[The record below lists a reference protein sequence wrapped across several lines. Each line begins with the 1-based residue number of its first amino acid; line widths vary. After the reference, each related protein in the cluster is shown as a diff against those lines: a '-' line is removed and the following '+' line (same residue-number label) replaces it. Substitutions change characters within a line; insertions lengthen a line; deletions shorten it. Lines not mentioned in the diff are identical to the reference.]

1 MNSIKAEWVENRFWV
16 YKTTFTVPEEH
27 KGQKLV
33 LVFEGIDYTAHIYV
47 NNKELAVHTGM
58 FVPCKLDI
66 SAFIAYGEPNKLRVV
81 IEQAPN
87 EYGQIGY
94 TSKTSTQKARFG
106 YKWDFS
112 TRLVN
117 LGLYGNA
124 YIEVFDGAH
133 IADTHIRYRD
143 GKVFAAVTLGDVK
156 AACEADVTLS
166 YQGEPVAHTTVTFS
180 DGEVQT
186 AVLAVENPK
195 LWYPNGYGAQPL
207 YDLTVRITENGKET
221 DCRSYSV
228 GLRTLRFEKCEDA
241 PEDSLPYCVFVND
254 IPIPIK
260 GVNFTPLDHMYGAV
274 EDARYE
280 TMLTLA
286 AQENVTLIR
295 VWGGGLIESETFY
308 NLCDRLGILVWQ
320 DLIQSS
326 SGIENTASSDD
337 TFLSLLRKTSAAAIA
352 SKRNHPSLAI
362 WCGGNELMKL
372 EKVVPV
378 DETHKNIAML
388 KELVQSLDGDR
399 LFLPSTAS
407 GPNCWY
413 DGSGV
418 KNNHDVHGPWKY
430 SGPDYGYLNGQE
442 CLMLGEFGNDGMN
455 NMTALKKILA
465 PENLVRTTMEE
476 NCTWAH
482 HRQMWDTYN
491 YRDKPLF
498 GDIDDL
504 ETFVSV
510 SQYMQAEGL
519 RYAIECQMRRY
530 PKTAGINIWQFDEP
544 WPNVSCTNL
553 VDYYGNPKFAYYFVR
568 DAYKTF
574 HISMKHDRF
583 VYDKDDTMHAEIH
596 VLDSG
601 EGACGRAEVG
611 VRILDAD
618 GKEVKTLHT
627 SLQTRPDRT
636 VKALSFDLPVKDFT
650 GHFTV
655 ECTLETDGKHD
666 KNVYLLFVKDEKHPH
681 CAVLPVLA
689 FMKQYF
695 AEESF

>member
-27 KGQKLV
+27 KGQKII

-94 TSKTSTQKARFG
+94 TSKTTTQKARFG

-180 DGEVQT
+180 DREVQT
-186 AVLAVENPK
+186 AVLAVEKPK

-221 DCRSYSV
+221 DCRSYS
-228 GLRTLRFEKCEDA
+228 
-241 PEDSLPYCVFVND
+241 
-254 IPIPIK
+254 
-260 GVNFTPLDHMYGAV
+260 
-274 EDARYE
+274 
-280 TMLTLA
+280 
-286 AQENVTLIR
+286 
-295 VWGGGLIESETFY
+295 
-308 NLCDRLGILVWQ
+308 
-320 DLIQSS
+320 
-326 SGIENTASSDD
+326 
-337 TFLSLLRKTSAAAIA
+337 
-352 SKRNHPSLAI
+352 
-362 WCGGNELMKL
+362 
-372 EKVVPV
+372 
-378 DETHKNIAML
+378 
-388 KELVQSLDGDR
+388 
-399 LFLPSTAS
+399 
-407 GPNCWY
+407 
-413 DGSGV
+413 
-418 KNNHDVHGPWKY
+418 
-430 SGPDYGYLNGQE
+430 
-442 CLMLGEFGNDGMN
+442 
-455 NMTALKKILA
+455 
-465 PENLVRTTMEE
+465 
-476 NCTWAH
+476 
-482 HRQMWDTYN
+482 
-491 YRDKPLF
+491 
-498 GDIDDL
+498 
-504 ETFVSV
+504 
-510 SQYMQAEGL
+510 
-519 RYAIECQMRRY
+519 
-530 PKTAGINIWQFDEP
+530 
-544 WPNVSCTNL
+544 
-553 VDYYGNPKFAYYFVR
+553 
-568 DAYKTF
+568 
-574 HISMKHDRF
+574 
-583 VYDKDDTMHAEIH
+583 
-596 VLDSG
+596 
-601 EGACGRAEVG
+601 VG